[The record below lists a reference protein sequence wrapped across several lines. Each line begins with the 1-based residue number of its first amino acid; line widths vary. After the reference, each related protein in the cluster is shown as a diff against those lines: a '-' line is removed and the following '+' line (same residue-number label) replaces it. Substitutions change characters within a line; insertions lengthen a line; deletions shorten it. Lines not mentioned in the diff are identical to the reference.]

1 MDLNGKTILVGRD
14 PKTCKLM
21 ISVFEN
27 DEVIKTGVIGP
38 ANSVPNSVSRC
49 IPTEDK
55 AHCSIVVDQ
64 TGNMTL
70 KNLKQQNITYVD
82 DVAIASKAITTQSN
96 VALGKDKF
104 VVKVSDILNGAAK
117 MIGAKPVM
125 SPELAYSIDHL
136 EKIWEDY
143 QKSIK
148 KANVK
153 NRIPLVFT
161 MSVSLISILSSI
173 FSWPK
178 EVTYI
183 SLAIVVT
190 GILYLSY
197 SMFCA
202 SDGTFKIKREFEK
215 KYVCPKCG
223 YSLGYQSYT
232 VLTINKQCSHCKCKF
247 KWKGMKK

>member
-27 DEVIKTGVIGP
+27 GKVLKTGVIGP

-70 KNLKQQNITYVD
+70 NNLKQQNITYVD

-117 MIGAKPVM
+117 MIGVKLVT
-125 SPELAYSIDHL
+125 SPELEYSIDHL
-136 EKIWEDY
+136 EEVWEDY
-143 QKSIK
+143 QKGIK
-148 KANVK
+148 KAQVK
-153 NRIPLVFT
+153 NRIPFAFT
-161 MSVSLISILSSI
+161 MLGGLLSTSSGA
-173 FSWPK
+173 FGWPK
-178 EVTYI
+178 EITYI
-183 SLAIVVT
+183 CITLTAIAFLWYLYVT
-190 GILYLSY
+190 FFIPN
-197 SMFCA
+197 
-202 SDGTFKIKREFEK
+202 GTYKLKKEFYK

-223 YSLGYQSYT
+223 HSLGSQPYT
-232 VLTINKQCSHCKCKF
+232 VLTVNKQCPHCKCEF